1 MWRAEYIH
9 ILVQQQFLKLPPN
22 RRTENI
28 WTVGKCQLASVF
40 VLVTLFC
47 FVLWLGFVFLL
58 HVWLGIKSRTG
69 TLQLAA
75 SFTALGLTLR
85 FHQGE
90 NGCFCSILSLS
101 TSPKRQK
108 EAQAPDPCAL
118 AVGKVSCMFFKH
130 RGKRLLMHLMT
141 FLVQSRPDNP
151 GISFLHFCY
160 SFYATVD
167 LEILM
172 FHPIRIDNIEANGD
186 ELKKKISMIHHSLA
200 MEKAVTSMP
209 SCVQMTIP

>member
-1 MWRAEYIH
+1 M
-9 ILVQQQFLKLPPN
+9 KLPPN